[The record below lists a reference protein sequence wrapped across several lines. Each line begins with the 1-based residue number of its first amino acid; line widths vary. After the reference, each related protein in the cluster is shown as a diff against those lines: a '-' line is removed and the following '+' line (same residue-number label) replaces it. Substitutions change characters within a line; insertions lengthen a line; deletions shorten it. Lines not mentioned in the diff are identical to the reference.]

1 MYCKGCGKEIKDGSL
16 FCPECG
22 VKQEEF
28 RQMSAKKPGEGSF
41 IPILLCLIGIL
52 FLLIWDGYYTLQG
65 FPEMSGISLIRNFL
79 APEMWHLLAAA
90 LLIPAVYYL
99 CKRLYCTD
107 IKLLNV
113 MIVICCA
120 VMIYQTVCDLL
131 PGEVL
136 LSQENDIFYV
146 LRYMHLFKILYGWI
160 AGGNLAS
167 IVNGTIHP
175 INYVYYLSSFCFAA
189 AEFICLAGFVNM
201 KRKAVKGIFKG
212 C

>member
-22 VKQEEF
+22 VKQEGF
-28 RQMSAKKPGEGSF
+28 RQMPAKKPGEGSF
-41 IPILLCLIGIL
+41 IPMLLCLVGIL
-52 FLLIWDGYYTLQG
+52 FLVIYDGFFYFLNGQ
-65 FPEMSGISLIRNFL
+65 SGISLISGL
-79 APEMWHLLAAA
+79 AGRMWELVAAV

-113 MIVICCA
+113 MIIICCA

-131 PGEVL
+131 PEEVL
-136 LSQENDIFYV
+136 LSRENDIFYV

>member
-1 MYCKGCGKEIKDGSL
+1 MYCKGCGKEIKDESL

-22 VKQEEF
+22 VKQEGF
-28 RQMSAKKPGEGSF
+28 RQMPGKKPGEGSF

-52 FLLIWDGYYTLQG
+52 FLLIENGYYTLQML
-65 FPEMSGISLIRNFL
+65 PEMSGIPLIKYL
-79 APEMWHLLAAA
+79 APEMWRLLATV
-90 LLIPAVYYL
+90 LLIPTVYYL

-131 PGEVL
+131 PEEVL
-136 LSQENDIFYV
+136 LSYEHDVFYS

-175 INYVYYLSSFCFAA
+175 INYVYYLSSLCFAA